1 MRDDFYFGMTRRE
14 KVLIKVDILVCCWG
28 HSSQTDWWIL
38 PDTPRA
44 DNVSDDMFLSST
56 KNSFCRHQHSPKLR
70 PCTPKTSWPTR
81 EREASDAPP
90 RWIPSR
96 GIFANIVKKFPPWK
110 SAFDQHAKNCPPWR
124 IFFAHLA
131 LFWKLKWVA
140 KFISRMPPFLHW
152 KGKTWTKLEF
162 MFSYH
167 MWQEHGL
174 REKKCFKVDLF
185 WNWPMMMCRL
195 RIQKLKIGLLGDFE
209 KMRFLCFYIIG
220 V

>member
-1 MRDDFYFGMTRRE
+1 MCRMICFSHRLKIPFVYISTPLNCGPALRRLLGRPENE
-14 KVLIKVDILVCCWG
+14 KLVML
-28 HSSQTDWWIL
+28 L
-38 PDTPRA
+38 PVGFPA
-44 DNVSDDMFLSST
+44 EVF
-56 KNSFCRHQHSPKLR
+56 
-70 PCTPKTSWPTR
+70 
-81 EREASDAPP
+81 
-90 RWIPSR
+90 
-96 GIFANIVKKFPPWK
+96 FANIVKKFPPWK

-174 REKKCFKVDLF
+174 REKKCFVVDLF

-209 KMRFLCFYIIG
+209 KIRFLCFYIIG